1 MTPSMKGVEPMKHAI
16 GQLDRRIPEPAWD
29 VAQLFPP
36 QGSWSEEE
44 YLALDGNRIVEFSD
58 GYIEV
63 PPMPT
68 TSHQLMVLYLY
79 ELLQAFVSRRG
90 LGTVLVAALR
100 VRLRPEKFREPDVVF
115 MLKKHF
121 RRMGEEFWEGA
132 DLIMEVVSGNKEDR
146 RRDLVTKRKEYA
158 RAGIPEYWIVDPREE
173 RVLVLRLE
181 RKRYKIHGDFSK
193 GQAASS
199 VLLPGFSVDVSEL
212 FSHRLVK
219 RNLRRPRRKP

>member
-1 MTPSMKGVEPMKHAI
+1 MRQTLTKSSRRFREPE
-16 GQLDRRIPEPAWD
+16 LAWD

-44 YLALDGNRIVEFSD
+44 YLALDGNWIVEFSD
-58 GYIEV
+58 GHIEV

-68 TSHQLMVLYLY
+68 TSHQLMVVYLY
-79 ELLQAFVSRRG
+79 GLLNVFGRG
-90 LGTVLVAALR
+90 LGTALIAALP
-100 VRLRPEKFREPDVVF
+100 VRLRPEMFREPDVVF
-115 MLKKHF
+115 MLKKHA
-121 RRMGEEFWEGA
+121 RRIGEEFWQGA
-132 DLIMEVVSGNKEDR
+132 DLVMEVVSGNKEDR

-181 RKRYKIHGDFSK
+181 GKRYKTHGDYSK

-199 VLLPGFSVDVSEL
+199 VLLPGFSVDVNEL
-212 FSHRLVK
+212 FSHRLAK
-219 RNLRRPRRKP
+219 GNLRQARKKP

>member
-1 MTPSMKGVEPMKHAI
+1 MKHAI

-29 VAQLFPP
+29 IAQLFPP

-58 GYIEV
+58 GHIEV

-68 TSHQLMVLYLY
+68 TSHQLMVAYLHG
-79 ELLQAFVSRRG
+79 LLFSFVSPRR
-90 LGTVLVAALR
+90 LGTALFAALR

-132 DLIMEVVSGNKEDR
+132 DLVMEVVSGNKEDR

-158 RAGIPEYWIVDPREE
+158 RAGIPEYWIVDPQEE

-181 RKRYKIHGDFSK
+181 GKRYKIHGNFSK
-193 GQAASS
+193 GQAAVS
-199 VLLPGFSVDVSEL
+199 VLLPGFSVDVNEL
-212 FSHRLVK
+212 FSQRLTKGNHRRLG
-219 RNLRRPRRKP
+219 RKS